1 MRRWDRV
8 KALFHA
14 CQELDPPARAA
25 RLDAECAGDAELR
38 AEVEGL
44 LRAQAQPARIFA
56 RDGSAL
62 LDALL
67 DDGVKPE
74 DFAGR
79 RIGSYRVLRLLG
91 EGGMGQVFLA
101 EREGG
106 DFAQRVALKRIRA
119 DFAGAETRL
128 RFLRE
133 REILARLAHPNVAQL
148 HDGGVADDGTP
159 YFTLEYVDGEPITRW
174 CDARKLDVRERLALV
189 LQVCAAVA
197 YAHRNLVVHRDLKPS
212 NILVT
217 NDGVVKLLDF
227 GIAKLLESDPAAGLT
242 GTAASVMTRE
252 YAAPEQVLGEPIT
265 TATDVYA
272 LGVLAY
278 ELLSGHLPY
287 PRAENGETSYP
298 KAIVEHAPEPL
309 PLAVRRKSAEADD
322 KRSPASIASARA
334 TTPDVLQRALRGDL
348 DRVVRHAL
356 EKSPEA
362 RYATVGAFADDLR
375 AVLDEQPIAGSA
387 RAARLKLFVRRHWLP
402 VAAGAVALLA
412 VVAGAGAI
420 AFEARERERAAER
433 ALRES
438 ETTAAV
444 KDFLLSLFAGADPR
458 ANDGKTLTVRDLLD
472 KGAKHIDEDLGSEPE
487 LKAELEGA
495 LGGVYSRLG
504 LYPQAIALQEQSIK
518 GLDAAG
524 GNAKLAALTVLDL
537 ATTVRS
543 SGDSTRAHALLD
555 ETVRRFEA
563 LPGPPDEKLVRALY
577 LRTFVFINAHDFDKA
592 LADAARAESIARNYP
607 KQPDLLGDAL
617 HAKASAQWG
626 VHAYREAEAE
636 LREAIDK
643 HRAAGAKAALSV
655 GSDQQTLALIYSET
669 GRYREALALNEDVLS
684 HARAVMGDRHPYV
697 AHIKVSTA
705 GDLRHLGRYAEAER
719 RLRDAYE
726 TQQPLLGPDSTY
738 LAETQNALATV
749 LVQEHRYDDA
759 ETAYAAARAIWE
771 KRYGEKFSYVI
782 GVRGDLAFVA
792 LARGDASRAESDLR
806 AVLDDR
812 ASAHDEDVSIE
823 EARYAEAERRN
834 GHEAAALASARSALA
849 HAVAIHGETSWESAL
864 VHRYLGLALAD
875 AGDTGGAAQN
885 LRLAIAYY
893 DGLAGGGDHPL
904 AATTRLLLAC
914 VLARRPAT
922 HAEAIA
928 LAERAAASRERLFG
942 ASDAGTKEARDA
954 LAELRAGR
962 SKLPPVAFA
971 LADP

>member
-8 KALFHA
+8 KALFHE
-14 CQELDPPARAA
+14 CQELDASARGAW
-25 RLDAECAGDAELR
+25 LDAQCADDPALR

-44 LRAQAQPARIFA
+44 LRAQANPARIFA
-56 RDGSAL
+56 RDSSAL
-62 LDALL
+62 LETLL
-67 DDGVKPE
+67 DDDVKPE

-133 REILARLAHPNVAQL
+133 REILARLVHPNVAHL

-174 CDARKLDVRERLALV
+174 CDARKLDVRARLALV

-278 ELLSGHLPY
+278 ELLAGHLPY

-298 KAIVEHAPEPL
+298 KAIVEQAPEPL
-309 PLAVRRKSAEADD
+309 PLAVRRKPADSD
-322 KRSPASIASARA
+322 DTRSPLSIAAAR
-334 TTPDVLQRALRGDL
+334 TTTADALQRVLRGDL

-375 AVLDEQPIAGSA
+375 AVLDGKAIAGSA
-387 RAARLKLFVRRHWLP
+387 RTARLASFVRRHWLP

-412 VVAGAGAI
+412 VVVGAGAI

-444 KDFLLSLFAGADPR
+444 KDFLLGLFAGADPR
-458 ANDGKTLTVRDLLD
+458 ANDGKALTVRDLLD
-472 KGAKHIDEDLGSEPE
+472 KGAKHIDEDLGSEPALQAE
-487 LKAELEGA
+487 LKGA
-495 LGGVYSRLG
+495 LGGIYSRLG

-518 GLDAAG
+518 GLDAVG
-524 GNAKLAALTVLDL
+524 GNEKLAALTVLDL
-537 ATTVRS
+537 ATTIRS
-543 SGDSTRAHALLD
+543 NGDSTRAHALLD
-555 ETVRRFEA
+555 EAIGRFEA
-563 LPGPPDEKLVRALY
+563 LPGPPDDKLVRALY
-577 LRTFVFINAHDFDKA
+577 LRTFVFINAREFDKA
-592 LADAARAESIARNYP
+592 LADAVRAESIARTVP

-626 VHAYREAEAE
+626 LHAYREAEAE
-636 LREAIDK
+636 LREAIET
-643 HRAAGAKAALSV
+643 HRAAGAKFALSV
-655 GSDQQTLALIYSET
+655 GSDQQTLALIQAET
-669 GRYREALALNEDVLS
+669 GRFREALALDDEALS

-697 AHIKVSTA
+697 AHVKVSTA
-705 GDLRHLGRYAEAER
+705 NDLRHLGRYAEAES
-719 RLRDAYE
+719 RLRDAYD
-726 TQQPLLGPDSTY
+726 TQQALLGADSAY
-738 LAETQNALATV
+738 LAETQSDIAAV
-749 LVQEHRYDDA
+749 LVQEHRYDEA
-759 ETAYAAARAIWE
+759 EQAYASAREIWT
-771 KRYGEKFSYVI
+771 KRYGEHYSYVI
-782 GVRGDLAFVA
+782 GIRGDLAFIA
-792 LARGDASRAESDLR
+792 LVRGDAKRAETELR
-806 AVLDDR
+806 AVLDER
-812 ASAHDEDVSIE
+812 AAAHDEDVSIE

-834 GHEAAALASARSALA
+834 GHGDAALASARAALA
-849 HAVAIHGETSWESAL
+849 NAVAIHGAASWESAL
-864 VHRYLGLALAD
+864 AQRYLGLALAD
-875 AGDTGGAAQN
+875 AGDLDGAAEN
-885 LRLAIAYY
+885 LRAAIAYY
-893 DGLAGGGDHPL
+893 DELAGDGDHPL
-904 AATTRLLLAC
+904 AAATRLALAC
-914 VLARRPAT
+914 VLARRPT
-922 HAEAIA
+922 SHAEAIA
-928 LAERAAASRERLFG
+928 LAERAAAARERLFG
-942 ASDAGTKEARDA
+942 PADAGTKEARDT
-954 LAELRAGR
+954 LADLRAGR
-962 SKLPPVAFA
+962 SKLPAGAFA
-971 LADP
+971 MADP